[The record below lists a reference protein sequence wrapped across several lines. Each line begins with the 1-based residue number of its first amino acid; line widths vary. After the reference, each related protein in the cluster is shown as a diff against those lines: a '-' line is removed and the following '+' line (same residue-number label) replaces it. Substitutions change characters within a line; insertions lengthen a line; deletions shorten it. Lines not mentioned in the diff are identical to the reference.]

1 MARQLT
7 VGLVFLVALVS
18 ACDQSQ
24 PLMPALLASRTA
36 EHRRS
41 PVQHVLLISVDG
53 MHQSDLTRYVET
65 HAHST
70 LAALSRR
77 GSRFVNASAAKP
89 SDSFP
94 GLLAMLTGG
103 SPRSTGVFYDVSYDR
118 TLSPPGS
125 GCRTVGTTV
134 VYDESIEFNSDLIDG
149 GGGIDPATLPLDPR
163 RGCTPVYP
171 HQYLRVNTIFEVI
184 KSTGRYTAWAD
195 KHLSYELVNGP
206 SGHGVD
212 DLYTPEIVSILP
224 NGHNGETSAADAQT
238 YDAIKVRAILNEI
251 DGKDHTGTHPAP
263 VPAIF
268 GMNFQAVSVGQKT
281 AGYTDAAG
289 TPTAELASSFDFV
302 DASLGQFV
310 AELEL
315 QGLLESTAIIV
326 SAKHGQSP
334 INRALRRIVDDNLL
348 TTTVNGVA
356 ADLLA
361 QATADD
367 IALLWLNNRSKAPA
381 VASAL
386 RRQASE
392 VGIASTPVGA
402 DLLPFS
408 ANPRTDSRVPDV
420 IGISIEGVIYAKPTA
435 TKLAEHGGFKEEDT
449 HVPLL
454 VVLPE
459 GEEDGSRILTEP
471 VTTAQIAPTIL
482 QLLGLD
488 PDALQAVRREGTRA
502 LRLGGQEQ

>member
-1 MARQLT
+1 M
-7 VGLVFLVALVS
+7 V
-18 ACDQSQ
+18 
-24 PLMPALLASRTA
+24 
-36 EHRRS
+36 
-41 PVQHVLLISVDG
+41 
-53 MHQSDLTRYVET
+53 
-65 HAHST
+65 
-70 LAALSRR
+70 
-77 GSRFVNASAAKP
+77 
-89 SDSFP
+89 
-94 GLLAMLTGG
+94 TGG

-118 TLSPPGS
+118 ALSPPGS
-125 GCRTVGTTV
+125 ACATVGTAV

-149 GGGIDPATLPLDPR
+149 GGGIDPAALPLDPR

-184 KSTGRYTAWAD
+184 KAAGRHTAWAD

-212 DLYTPEIVSILP
+212 DLYTPEIVSILA
-224 NGHNGETSAADAQT
+224 NGHNGETSAADAQK

-251 DGKDHTGTHPAP
+251 DGMDHTGTQRVG

-310 AELEL
+310 AELER

-334 INRALRRIVDDNLL
+334 INRALRRIVDADLL
-348 TTTVNGVA
+348 TTVVNGVA
-356 ADLLA
+356 PNLLA

-367 IALLWLNNRSKAPA
+367 IALLWLTDRSKTHA
-381 VASAL
+381 VARAVERHEAEL
-386 RRQASE
+386 
-392 VGIASTPVGA
+392 GIASTLVGA

-408 ANPRTDSRVPDV
+408 ADPRADSRVPDL
-420 IGISIEGVIYAKPTA
+420 IGISVEGVIYAKPTA
-435 TKLAEHGGFKEEDT
+435 TKLAEHGGFKEEDA

-454 VVLPE
+454 VVLPG
-459 GEEDGSRILTEP
+459 GEEDGSWVLTEP
-471 VTTAQIAPTIL
+471 VRTAQIAPTIL
-482 QLLGLD
+482 TLLGLD
-488 PDALQAVRREGTRA
+488 PQALQAVRREGTQS
-502 LRLGGQEQ
+502 LRLGGQQQ